1 MTLTSMTNNLPS
13 QTISSGF
20 LVVDKAPGM
29 TSHDVVAVARR
40 ALGTRKVGHAG
51 TLDPM
56 ATGVL
61 VLGFGNGTRLLQY
74 ITDGDKSYTATIV
87 LGASTVTDDH
97 EGEVLTTANASGIS
111 DEAIRDGL
119 AAMVGTIAQRP
130 SAVSAVKVGGERA
143 YDRVRAGEVFE
154 LDARTITISKL
165 DVLAIRHLDKTIE
178 VDIDVTC
185 SAGTFIRAIAR
196 DLGQDLGVGGHLRV
210 LRRTRVAGF
219 SIDSAISFEQLKA
232 GDFTPLVLADVAR
245 ATFNVRELGLEE
257 VAELSFGRPLS
268 KSVGDEIFAALSPD
282 NQLIALL
289 KNEDDKAKPIAVFAA
304 AN

>member
-1 MTLTSMTNNLPS
+1 MTD
-13 QTISSGF
+13 GF
-20 LVVDKAPGM
+20 LVVDKAPAM
-29 TSHDVVAVARR
+29 TSHDVVAVARK

-87 LGASTVTDDH
+87 LGAATVTDDR
-97 EGEVLTTANASGIS
+97 EGEVSSEADASQIT
-111 DEAIRDGL
+111 DDQIKTGL
-119 AAMVGTIAQRP
+119 AKMIGEIAQRP
-130 SAVSAVKVGGERA
+130 SSVSAVKVGGERA

-154 LDARTITISKL
+154 LAARNITISTL
-165 DVLAIRHLDKTIE
+165 DILEIRRVGLRVE

-196 DLGQDLGVGGHLRV
+196 DLGSELQVGGHLSA

-219 SIDSAISFEQLKA
+219 PISQAISFEELKA
-232 GDFTPLVLADVAR
+232 QSFTPLELADVAR
-245 ATFNVRELGLEE
+245 ATFDVRELALDE
-257 VAELSFGRPLS
+257 VLELSFGRPL
-268 KSVGDEIFAALSPD
+268 KSNLTDAIFAALAPD
-282 NQLIALL
+282 NRLIALL
-289 KNEDDKAKPIAVFAA
+289 KNESGKAKPIAVFASD
-304 AN
+304 N

>member
-1 MTLTSMTNNLPS
+1 MSD
-13 QTISSGF
+13 GF
-20 LVVDKAPGM
+20 LIVDKEPGM
-29 TSHDVVAVARR
+29 TSHDVVAMGRK

-97 EGEVLTTANASGIS
+97 EGEILQSTDAHAVDDNDITRILS
-111 DEAIRDGL
+111 
-119 AAMVGTIAQRP
+119 AMVGTIAQRP
-130 SAVSAVKVGGERA
+130 SSVSAVKVGGERA

-154 LDARTITISKL
+154 LAARTVTISSL
-165 DVLAIRHLDKTIE
+165 HVLQIRHCETTTE

-196 DLGQDLGVGGHLRV
+196 DLGDELKVGGHLRT

-219 SIDSAISFEQLKA
+219 TLDVATSITNMKEKNF
-232 GDFTPLVLADVAR
+232 LALDLTDVAR
-245 ATFNVRELGLEE
+245 RTFSTRALSADEVR
-257 VAELSFGRPLS
+257 ELSFGR
-268 KSVGDEIFAALSPD
+268 ALSPSTSD
-282 NQLIALL
+282 EITAAISAENILIALL
-289 KNEDDKAKPIAVFAA
+289 KNEGDKAKPVAVFAA
-304 AN
+304 AH